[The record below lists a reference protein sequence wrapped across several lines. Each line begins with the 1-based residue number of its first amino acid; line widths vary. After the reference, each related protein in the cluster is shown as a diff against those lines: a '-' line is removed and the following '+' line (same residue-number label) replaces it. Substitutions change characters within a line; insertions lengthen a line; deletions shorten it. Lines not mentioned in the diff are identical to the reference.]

1 MDVTSQPC
9 VQTTVVFLTM
19 LMLMLSAQYI
29 FHHDFSLGAR
39 QETIITHKQQKKGMK
54 EENKPTQTDSICST
68 KTHNSK

>member
-1 MDVTSQPC
+1 
-9 VQTTVVFLTM
+9 
-19 LMLMLSAQYI
+19 MLMLSAQYI